1 MSTALAHYYA
11 PVTSTAVSE
20 SPWLPSSL
28 ATTPYD
34 VAETQAPELRVE
46 VPGLDLF
53 FGTRLSDMHVS
64 DDYSVATLES
74 QLDPGLTMLVTLKTR
89 VADDAGNL
97 QIREVSINFDV
108 TEHTPRAHFLAAS
121 MYAMLP
127 LAGPIRVVIPVM
139 RVDVTANF
147 STPLRE
153 ISDLLQKRQTYYGLM
168 VIERAA
174 DVRLDIPENI
184 SNEDMN
190 SLSFTYHAI
199 VEREFDWLAT
209 SIVTP
214 APANEEILAWLDN
227 LKPIEPDG
235 SVYKLQF
242 GPTPE
247 LRTILGQTVA
257 LGPET
262 IFIEDAVILNRA
274 ELRRELSKL
283 DGRIVPIVIRPL
295 SGVGRYHLPEAP
307 RLPDSPWD
315 EKIEACVMLE
325 DRLNESLAAKYNELA
340 ASTLEGLTPEEVKVV
355 TERATLSEDAHLI
368 RD

>member
-1 MSTALAHYYA
+1 MSTSLAHYYA
-11 PVTSTAVSE
+11 PVTSTVVSD
-20 SPWLPSSL
+20 SPYLPSSL
-28 ATTPYD
+28 ATTLYD
-34 VAETQAPELRVE
+34 VGEAQDAELRVE
-46 VPGLDLF
+46 IPGLGLV
-53 FGTRLSDMHVS
+53 FGTGLSDMHLS
-64 DDYSVATLES
+64 DDYSVVTLES
-74 QLDPGLTMLVTLKTR
+74 LLDPGLTMLVTLKTQ

-127 LAGPIRVVIPVM
+127 LAGPIRVVIPMM

-153 ISDLLQKRQTYYGLM
+153 ISNLLQKRQTYYGLM

-174 DVRLDIPENI
+174 GVRLDIPEHI
-184 SNEDMN
+184 STEDMN
-190 SLSFTYHAI
+190 SIAFTYHAI

-209 SIVTP
+209 SVMTP

-227 LKPIEPDG
+227 LKPIEPGG

-247 LRTILGQTVA
+247 LRTVLGQTVS

-262 IFIEDAVILNRA
+262 IFIEDAIILNRE
-274 ELRRELSKL
+274 ELRRELSNL
-283 DGRIVPIVIRPL
+283 DGRIVPIMIKSL
-295 SGVGRYHLPEAP
+295 SGLGRYHLPEAP

-315 EKIEACVMLE
+315 EKIESCIMLE
-325 DRLNESLAAKYNELA
+325 DRLNESLAATYNELA
-340 ASTLEGLTPEEVKVV
+340 ASTLEGLTPEEVTVV
-355 TERATLSEDAHLI
+355 TERAILDEDAHLI